1 MTAHEIAIMAGPI
14 TLLLAYPIFMRW
26 LANKVHPSRLRM
38 AALGKRLLASPKL
51 SERQKV
57 AIDRML
63 DDAFDW
69 RFMLLMSVM
78 IPARAMFARSRDGGC
93 DGCIF
98 NVGDDGVAAL
108 VREFTDCHIRATAAA
123 NPLFAAVVAV
133 EMAVIAAVLW
143 PLGKISKATDI
154 QSRATVGADEWL
166 RYSH

>member
-1 MTAHEIAIMAGPI
+1 MGAISAPAAFFGCGEKLHE
-14 TLLLAYPIFMRW
+14 LA
-26 LANKVHPSRLRM
+26 
-38 AALGKRLLASPKL
+38 
-51 SERQKV
+51 RQKV

-78 IPARAMFARSRDGGC
+78 IPARALFSRSRDGGC

-98 NVGDDGVAAL
+98 NVSDDGVAAL

-123 NPLFAAVVAV
+123 NPLFAVVVAA

-166 RYSH
+166 SYSH